1 MHSPTIDE
9 CKTTGSSGA
18 ESLICSSRQIQGG
31 IAFEPSVQHIYSVRS
46 APMSFSSSS
55 IANSARRVRERR
67 RMELELLQQ
76 KQQQQVPLLA
86 PRSPGSSSAKTSVSR
101 QSKSPKSPNNHLP
114 LSDMEPISTIRD
126 GSRSISPQSMM
137 MSMSSVPG
145 SFGSPPGSPRLQNEV
160 PTTATSNSHGS
171 SSSRPI
177 FLHRRPPMVS
187 PSSPQQKSRSWDE
200 GDSYRPPS
208 PSIRSTSPLP
218 SWTLQ
223 PKLQPPNQFSSSSP
237 QRKLQPRT
245 NNHPRIVAELGNFPV
260 MPSKSTKS
268 NYSFRRVNSSPT
280 VGTDSISYT
289 SKNVDTDTTNTTG
302 NQTAESHD
310 TEYLSKSN
318 SMQQSSSGEDES
330 SLGGKDESKN
340 TSPALSSVSSYD
352 SNPTNSS
359 IRLLCQAIQGTGS
372 RPVHLSLEE
381 KALWDTMQSVRQQA
395 YQEGIQLAKKELLST
410 NGLYQRNSSPQS
422 VDTSWDVGFVE
433 LQEQAVSQQRDNSR
447 SLQAIQRILSDVQA
461 ERDQAVLRIQDYRHH
476 DNDSVVGASSTK
488 MLDPVT
494 EKEAMHRDLL
504 AMSEHIV
511 SLEHELLNNHVE
523 PEVKVTVEPYD
534 GNGSEFEVIIERLEQ
549 ENEALVEKIEWKDM
563 VIEQL
568 EKQVESVKVRRGTM
582 DSIDSAASVMSET
595 QTNHFQI
602 GELRKEL
609 SEKSATLENAKMIIA
624 SLENASGSL
633 AADLKRKLR
642 ERDDDLKTL
651 QKELSEKQRTL
662 DTLATELRDVQ
673 NAAAIAV
680 PLQNTE
686 AAQVKRLQLSSR
698 LETNL
703 AEIRAAAVILES
715 TQDATA
721 ASNLSELLSDS
732 ASALRDGIDVIE
744 NGLPDERRGPLRLHR
759 ELEEKDVALK
769 NLEDKLRA
777 QKSEASRYR
786 KTSEDMLRR
795 RDEEIS
801 ALHAEIKILRQQCT
815 TNMEVLTRKE
825 RELAVLRDSLRVDDD
840 GVGYIS
846 DDDEADE
853 DDQNA
858 ESAPASKSI
867 HHLSV
872 DYGPSQAEALATL
885 LSHANANHSFDSGLN
900 RDRTAAMQAAA
911 VAAAQS
917 TTSHEELE
925 SLKAELNTARTESEK
940 AHRQLLVEKE
950 SLSNAKMII
959 SSLERAS
966 KTMMEDLRARLQDSN
981 TAIAS
986 LLEKSMESEKTSA
999 RLRSELDTVKRSH
1012 YCSNE
1017 PDEETHLMLAPAP
1030 QPLLLTETID

>member
-1 MHSPTIDE
+1 MN
-9 CKTTGSSGA
+9 
-18 ESLICSSRQIQGG
+18 
-31 IAFEPSVQHIYSVRS
+31 SVQQSHCVRS
-46 APMSFSSSS
+46 SPMSFSSSS

-67 RMELELLQQ
+67 RMELELQQQ

-86 PRSPGSSSAKTSVSR
+86 PRSPGSSSANTSISR
-101 QSKSPKSPNNHLP
+101 HSKSPKSPNNHLP
-114 LSDMEPISTIRD
+114 LSDMEPICTTRD
-126 GSRSISPQSMM
+126 GTRSISPQSMM
-137 MSMSSVPG
+137 MSMSSVHG
-145 SFGSPPGSPRLQNEV
+145 SFGSPPASPRLQGETSNV
-160 PTTATSNSHGS
+160 TAT
-171 SSSRPI
+171 SRPI
-177 FLHRRPPMVS
+177 FLNRRPPMVS

-223 PKLQPPNQFSSSSP
+223 PKLQQPNQLSSSSP
-237 QRKLQPRT
+237 HRKLQPRT
-245 NNHPRIVAELGNFPV
+245 NSHSHPRIVAELGNFPV
-260 MPSKSTKS
+260 MPSKSTKN
-268 NYSFRRVNSSPT
+268 NYSFRRVNSTPT
-280 VGTDSISYT
+280 VGTDLISYT
-289 SKNVDTDTTNTTG
+289 SKNDDTDMTNTTG
-302 NQTAESHD
+302 NQTVESHD
-310 TEYLSKSN
+310 NDYLSKSN
-318 SMQQSSSGEDES
+318 SVQQSSSGEDEL
-330 SLGGKDESKN
+330 SLGGKHESKN
-340 TSPALSSVSSYD
+340 TSPVLSSVSSFD

-359 IRLLCQAIQGTGS
+359 IRLLCQALLENGP
-372 RPVHLSLEE
+372 RPAHLTLEE
-381 KALWDTMQSVRQQA
+381 KALWDTMQCVRHQA
-395 YQEGIQLAKKELLST
+395 HQEGMQQAKKEILST
-410 NGLYQRNSSPQS
+410 SGIHQRNGSPQS

-447 SLQAIQRILSDVQA
+447 SLQAIQRILSEVQA
-461 ERDQAVLRIQDYRHH
+461 ERDQVALTLQDHRYRDIEETGGTSSGKTI
-476 DNDSVVGASSTK
+476 DN
-488 MLDPVT
+488 

-511 SLEHELLNNHVE
+511 SLERELLNNHVE
-523 PEVKVTVEPYD
+523 PEPEVRVTVEPYD
-534 GNGSEFEVIIERLEQ
+534 TNGSEFEVIIERLEQ

-568 EKQVESVKVRRGTM
+568 EKQVDSVKVRRGTI
-582 DSIDSAASVMSET
+582 DSVDSAASVMSET
-595 QTNHFQI
+595 QTSHFQI
-602 GELRKEL
+602 DEMRKEL
-609 SEKSATLENAKMIIA
+609 AEKSAALENAKMIIA

-642 ERDDDLKTL
+642 ERDDDLKNL
-651 QKELSEKQRTL
+651 QNELSEKQRTL
-662 DTLATELRDVQ
+662 DALARELRDVQ
-673 NAAAIAV
+673 NAAAMAV

-721 ASNLSELLSDS
+721 VSNLSELLSDS
-732 ASALRDGIDVIE
+732 AIALRDGIDVIE
-744 NGLPDERRGPLRLHR
+744 NGLPDESRGPLRLHR
-759 ELEEKDVALK
+759 ELEEKNAALTI
-769 NLEDKLRA
+769 LEDKLRA
-777 QKSEASRYR
+777 QSAEASRYR
-786 KTSEDMLRR
+786 ITSEDILRR
-795 RDEEIS
+795 REEEIS

-853 DDQNA
+853 DDQNSA
-858 ESAPASKSI
+858 SQPESKAI

-885 LSHANANHSFDSGLN
+885 LSHTSANHSFDSRLN
-900 RDRTAAMQAAA
+900 RDGTAAMQAAA
-911 VAAAQS
+911 AAVAVSQS
-917 TTSHEELE
+917 ATSNEELE
-925 SLKAELNTARTESEK
+925 SLRAELNMARMESEK
-940 AHRQLLVEKE
+940 AQRQLLVEKE

-999 RLRSELDTVKRSH
+999 RLRLELDALKRSQ
-1012 YCSNE
+1012 YTSE
-1017 PDEETHLMLAPAP
+1017 PDETHLMLAPAP

>member
-1 MHSPTIDE
+1 
-9 CKTTGSSGA
+9 
-18 ESLICSSRQIQGG
+18 
-31 IAFEPSVQHIYSVRS
+31 
-46 APMSFSSSS
+46 MSFSTST

-67 RMELELLQQ
+67 RMELELQQQ

-86 PRSPGSSSAKTSVSR
+86 PRSPGSSSANTSASR
-101 QSKSPKSPNNHLP
+101 QSKSPKSPNNNHLP
-114 LSDMEPISTIRD
+114 LSDMEPIGTTRE

-137 MSMSSVPG
+137 MSMSSVHG
-145 SFGSPPGSPRLQNEV
+145 SFGSPPDSPRLQGE
-160 PTTATSNSHGS
+160 TSNAPTSSTHGS
-171 SSSRPI
+171 GNSRPI
-177 FLHRRPPMVS
+177 FLSRRPPMVS

-208 PSIRSTSPLP
+208 PSMRSSSPLP

-223 PKLQPPNQFSSSSP
+223 PKLQQTNQLSSSSP

-245 NNHPRIVAELGNFPV
+245 NNQPRIVAELSHFPV
-260 MPSKSTKS
+260 IPSKPTRN
-268 NYSFRRVNSSPT
+268 NYSFRRVNSTPT
-280 VGTDSISYT
+280 VGSDVISYT
-289 SKNVDTDTTNTTG
+289 SKNDDTDITETTCNPTSV
-302 NQTAESHD
+302 SHD
-310 TEYLSKSN
+310 NEYVGKSN
-318 SMQQSSSGEDES
+318 SVQQSSSGEEES
-330 SLGGKDESKN
+330 SFAGKDESKN
-340 TSPALSSVSSYD
+340 TSPAISSVSSFD
-352 SNPTNSS
+352 SNPTSTS
-359 IRLLCQAIQGTGS
+359 IRLLCQAIQGNGP
-372 RPVHLSLEE
+372 RPSHLSLEE
-381 KALWDTMQSVRQQA
+381 KALWDTMQSVRHQA
-395 YQEGIQLAKKELLST
+395 HQEGIQHARKEIMST
-410 NGLYQRNSSPQS
+410 NGMYQRNSSPQS

-461 ERDQAVLRIQDYRHH
+461 ERDQVVLRLQ
-476 DNDSVVGASSTK
+476 DNDQPDNESNIDTTSSK
-488 MLDPVT
+488 AFEMSN
-494 EKEAMHRDLL
+494 EKEAMHRDLKT
-504 AMSEHIV
+504 MSEHIV
-511 SLEHELLNNHVE
+511 SLERELLNSRVE

-534 GNGSEFEVIIERLEQ
+534 TNGDEFEAIIERLEQ
-549 ENEALVEKIEWKDM
+549 ENEDLVEKIEWKDM

-568 EKQVESVKVRRGTM
+568 EKQVESVKVRRGTI
-582 DSIDSAASVMSET
+582 DSVDSAASVMSET
-595 QTNHFQI
+595 QANHFQI
-602 GELRKEL
+602 DQMRKEL
-609 SEKSATLENAKMIIA
+609 AERSTALENAKMIIA

-633 AADLKRKLR
+633 AADLKKKLR
-642 ERDDDLKTL
+642 ERDEEMKKL
-651 QKELSEKQRTL
+651 QSALSEKQRTL

-673 NAAAIAV
+673 NTAAMAV
-680 PLQNTE
+680 PLQNTQ
-686 AAQVKRLQLSSR
+686 AAQVRRLQLSSR

-721 ASNLSELLSDS
+721 VTNLSELLSDS
-732 ASALRDGIDVIE
+732 ASALREGIDVIE
-744 NGLPDERRGPLRLHR
+744 NGLTDERRGPLRFHK
-759 ELEEKDVALK
+759 ELEEKNKAMK
-769 NLEDKLRA
+769 ILEDKIRA
-777 QKSEASRYR
+777 QAADASRYR
-786 KTSEDMLRR
+786 TTSEDMLRR

-846 DDDEADE
+846 DDDEAD
-853 DDQNA
+853 DDEPNA
-858 ESAPASKSI
+858 ESLPVSKSI

-885 LSHANANHSFDSGLN
+885 LSHTSANHSYDSGLN
-900 RDRTAAMQAAA
+900 RDRTVVIQAAA
-911 VAAAQS
+911 TAVAEASS
-917 TTSHEELE
+917 TTSNEELE
-925 SLKAELNTARTESEK
+925 SLRAELSKARTESEK
-940 AHRQLLVEKE
+940 THRQLLVEKE

-999 RLRSELDTVKRSH
+999 RLRSELDALKRSH
-1012 YCSNE
+1012 YTSE
-1017 PDEETHLMLAPAP
+1017 PDETHLMLAPPP